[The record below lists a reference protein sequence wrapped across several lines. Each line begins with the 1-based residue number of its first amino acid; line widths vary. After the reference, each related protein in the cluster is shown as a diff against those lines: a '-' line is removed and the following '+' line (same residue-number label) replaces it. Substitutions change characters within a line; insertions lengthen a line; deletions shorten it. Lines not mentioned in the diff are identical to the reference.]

1 MVFDSNVVFPDKIFP
16 NSTARPSSKSNY
28 EDNQCRPKSPC
39 RSSLPEDESA
49 EFFKVKEET
58 WLVLR
63 EEGMVVEEVND
74 DDATDDSEN
83 EKFDEKEAMGADNH
97 IRPQEHWRTEDVD
110 VR

>member
-1 MVFDSNVVFPDKIFP
+1 
-16 NSTARPSSKSNY
+16 
-28 EDNQCRPKSPC
+28 
-39 RSSLPEDESA
+39 
-49 EFFKVKEET
+49 
-58 WLVLR
+58 
-63 EEGMVVEEVND
+63 MVVEEVND